1 MLYHPFN
8 TKSGLVTPVMMAI
21 ERPWRSI
28 AIYVFM
34 ASGRSNALRALECSA
49 DDRLMKTDS
58 KNNYNSLHE
67 LIVQTKR

>member
-1 MLYHPFN
+1 
-8 TKSGLVTPVMMAI
+8 MMAI
-21 ERPWRSI
+21 ERSWRSI
-28 AIYVFM
+28 AINVFM
-34 ASGRSNALRALECSA
+34 ASGGSNALRGIECSA

>member
-1 MLYHPFN
+1 MQYAFY
-8 TKSGLVTPVMMAI
+8 TKSGLVTPVMMASGGQG
-21 ERPWRSI
+21 RSI

-34 ASGRSNALRALECSA
+34 ASGGPNALRGLECSA

>member
-1 MLYHPFN
+1 MIQSN

-21 ERPWRSI
+21 ERQERPL

-49 DDRLMKTDS
+49 EDRLMKTDS
-58 KNNYNSLHE
+58 KNSYNSFHE
-67 LIVQTKR
+67 LIVQTV